1 MHAQTDAQNN
11 EDAQT
16 HTPQPDDIDTDTQP
30 DDMDTDTQACA
41 PSHAGVPSEWLESA
55 LQGLEEEDAV
65 AREAAHLALQAF
77 THTTRGDR
85 RLIQRLLTRI
95 YHHHLPQGPS
105 QSATAFT
112 GALSTSLVL

>member
-1 MHAQTDAQNN
+1 MHAQTDAQIN

-16 HTPQPDDIDTDTQP
+16 HTPQPDD
-30 DDMDTDTQACA
+30 MDTDTQGCA
-41 PSHAGVPSEWLESA
+41 AADAGVPSEWLESA

-85 RLIQRLLTRI
+85 RLIERLLTRI

-105 QSATAFT
+105 QSATAFA
-112 GALSTSLVL
+112 GALSTSLVP

>member
-1 MHAQTDAQNN
+1 MHAQTDAQIN

-16 HTPQPDDIDTDTQP
+16 HTPQPDDTDTDTQP
-30 DDMDTDTQACA
+30 A
-41 PSHAGVPSEWLESA
+41 HAGVPSEWLESA

-77 THTTRGDR
+77 TLTTRGNR
-85 RLIQRLLTRI
+85 RLIERLLTRI

-105 QSATAFT
+105 QCATRY
-112 GALSTSLVL
+112 SS